1 MRSTLMLRPTLALC
15 CALLLAA
22 CAGTATRPE
31 PAAPAAAALTAP
43 HDNLHAT
50 LWMQTSAEYAAAVR
64 GGFHQARRMLDAA
77 LADPAWDALPREE
90 RALASGFEALPPAV
104 IVDADETMI
113 DNSPFQARGVRDDTV
128 YTRELWLGWSLERR
142 ARAIPGAVE
151 FARYAEQHG
160 VAVYFVTNRMHDGE
174 VDSTADNL
182 RALGFP
188 VAEDRANLLLSGDPR
203 APAHEKRE
211 RRQWV
216 GARHRVLLMLGDNLG
231 DFVDG
236 HDGSRAARNR
246 VAAAYADWWGERW
259 IMLPNPAYGHW
270 VSALLQDCDPALRER
285 DPRACLH
292 AGLRMD

>member
-1 MRSTLMLRPTLALC
+1 MRLTPTLRPALAFAS
-15 CALLLAA
+15 ALLLAA
-22 CAGTATRPE
+22 CAATAPRPE
-31 PAAPAAAALTAP
+31 AAAAVASTAP

-50 LWMQTSAEYAAAVR
+50 LWMQTSAEYTAAVR
-64 GGFHQARRMLDAA
+64 GSFHQARRMLDVA
-77 LADPAWDALPREE
+77 LGDPAWDALPREE
-90 RALASGFEALPPAV
+90 RTLGSGFETLPPAV

-160 VAVYFVTNRMHDGE
+160 VTVYFVTNRMHEGE
-174 VDSTADNL
+174 IESTADNL

-188 VAEDRANLLLSGDPR
+188 VAEDRSNLLLSGDPR

-231 DFVDG
+231 DFIDG
-236 HDGSRAARNR
+236 HDGSRAGRNR
-246 VAAAYADWWGERW
+246 AAAAYADWWGERW

-270 VSALLQDCDPALRER
+270 VSALMQDCDAALRDR

-292 AGLRMD
+292 AALRMD